1 MHNWLLTILLFST
14 ALAAES
20 VSSVSSVSSLPSAK
34 SVSGGVGAISELRG
48 NGEVVRQGAAA
59 LLAELNLGIA
69 AYDDV
74 RTGNGRIAITFL
86 DDSMLRLTE
95 HSKIIIDEYVFDPDP
110 SKGKLAIRMASGT
123 ARFLTGILGKIDKS
137 NITIATPTAFI
148 GLRGTD
154 FAVSVDEIGRSLVIL
169 LPDALGFASG
179 QITVDSLA
187 GQVVLTRPFQAT
199 MVSVSESPPTR
210 PVILANMTLAF
221 IDNLLIVSPPD
232 EITEAVEEQSGT
244 VSNILDVDLL
254 EETELDESEIDED
267 ALDDEIGRLDIDL
280 LAADFL
286 TDLLDTLQVSA
297 RGKEEKV
304 SELAGVKIEG
314 ILPGF
319 DQQNQTYTFVEG
331 EVLTIFRSVENTF
344 DLELDKDGSYNISVL
359 TAGKALDITING
371 GGDNVIYIN
380 QSP

>member
-1 MHNWLLTILLFST
+1 
-14 ALAAES
+14 
-20 VSSVSSVSSLPSAK
+20 
-34 SVSGGVGAISELRG
+34 
-48 NGEVVRQGAAA
+48 
-59 LLAELNLGIA
+59 
-69 AYDDV
+69 
-74 RTGNGRIAITFL
+74 
-86 DDSMLRLTE
+86 
-95 HSKIIIDEYVFDPDP
+95 VFDSDP

-137 NITIATPTAFI
+137 NITIATPTAVI

-232 EITEAVEEQSGT
+232 EIEKAVEEQSGT

-254 EETELDESEIDED
+254 EETELDEN
-267 ALDDEIGRLDIDL
+267 ALDENELDEIGRLDIDL
-280 LAADFL
+280 LNVDFL
-286 TDLLDTLQVSA
+286 TDLLDIIEVSVTKDDA
-297 RGKEEKV
+297 RGAEI
-304 SELAGVKIEG
+304 AGVKIEG

-344 DLELDKDGSYNISVL
+344 DLELDKNSAYNISVL
-359 TAGKALDITING
+359 TAGKLLDITING
-371 GGDNVIYIN
+371 GGENAIYIN

>member
-1 MHNWLLTILLFST
+1 MLKWLLATLLLF
-14 ALAAES
+14 LAAES
-20 VSSVSSVSSLPSAK
+20 VSSVSIASNAK
-34 SVSGGVGAISELRG
+34 SVSEGVGAISELRG

-59 LLAELNLGIA
+59 LLAELNLGIG

-95 HSKIIIDEYVFDPDP
+95 HSKIIIDEYVFDPNP

-137 NITIATPTAFI
+137 NITVATPTAVI
-148 GLRGTD
+148 GIRGTD
-154 FAVSVDEIGRSLVIL
+154 FTMTVDEIGRSLVIL
-169 LPDALGFASG
+169 LPDAMGNASG
-179 QITVDSLA
+179 QITVNSLA
-187 GQVVLTRPFQAT
+187 GQVVLTEAFQAT
-199 MVSVSESPPTR
+199 MVSMAETAPTA
-210 PVILANMTLAF
+210 PVVLDNLTLGF

-232 EITEAVEEQSGT
+232 EIEKAVEEQAGT

-254 EETELDESEIDED
+254 EEAELDENELDENE
-267 ALDDEIGRLDIDL
+267 LDEIGRLDIDL
-280 LAADFL
+280 LNVDFL
-286 TDLLDTLQVSA
+286 TDLLDIIEVSA
-297 RGKEEKV
+297 TKDDARGAEI
-304 SELAGVKIEG
+304 AGVKIEG

-344 DLELDKDGSYNISVL
+344 DLELDKNSAYNISVL
-359 TAGKALDITING
+359 TAGKLLDITING
-371 GGDNVIYIN
+371 GGENAIYIN